1 MWFTIIGLASVGA
14 IWINSEPTI
23 RLRSL
28 YTKQNWFFRLINCA
42 MCSTFWISILYT
54 LIWHGNL
61 DLFTACS
68 SAVLSEL
75 ISQKLN
81 SGTI

>member
-1 MWFTIIGLASVGA
+1 MWYTIIGLACIGVL
-14 IWINSEPTI
+14 WINSEPTI

-28 YTKQNWFFRLINCA
+28 YRKDNWFMRLINCA
-42 MCSTFWISILYT
+42 MCSTFWIAILYN
-54 LIWHGNL
+54 IVWYQNL